1 MSQTKTKKK
10 NLKGTTIRFYF
21 RSLESFSKLVKECKN
36 PIEDQDEQEDSKLTE
51 NGLLFCRWSLGRPK
65 TLSGDVFGHTDSIG
79 SFKRIFFLRPKAI
92 FVLIPKNYFFPRGR
106 LGVFGQ
112 K

>member
-10 NLKGTTIRFYF
+10 KNPQRRNHHQALLPFLGELF
-21 RSLESFSKLVKECKN
+21 EVVKECKN

-65 TLSGDVFGHTDSIG
+65 AFSGDVFGHTDSIG
-79 SFKRIFFLRPKAI
+79 SF
-92 FVLIPKNYFFPRGR
+92 
-106 LGVFGQ
+106 
-112 K
+112 